1 MKTEAS
7 FLPGKRF
14 LSMKLSN
21 AISKAAI
28 FVLPMSVGSLQS
40 QSYYR
45 GATARRLFNS
55 GQLQFSEVNG
65 KKPGQLE

>member
-1 MKTEAS
+1 
-7 FLPGKRF
+7 
-14 LSMKLSN
+14 MKLSN

-28 FVLPMSVGSLQS
+28 FVLPMSIGSLQS